1 VQGPLLDDIKANIQA
16 VLAIE
21 LCATS
26 FGYIAWTPSYV
37 LPPSNQEGE
46 DYVLSTLPF
55 LLSQNKTSYSLN
67 GGSLGPLPEFVNGS
81 TSVPAT
87 FYAGTFYNMT
97 NQDGYDGEPCST
109 SQFNNNPPPNITVLQ
124 CMLYNSSYHVN
135 FSYVDGAQTI
145 NITLDESPYNPVT
158 SISNLNSTYP
168 WGPLADYTPN
178 GTVISYKP
186 AYVENLAYQSV
197 MGAFGQIVVGTIW
210 NSDDTWGL
218 PVSSSTSVMSTVLG
232 ETKELAWLNN
242 YPEKVA
248 YLDATLQQTI
258 SDPTEGKEMW
268 NGVDVVDDL
277 ESGTPLKDALE
288 ALFQNITVGLMSSRL
303 LQYVSYFPLPQQE
316 S

>member
-1 VQGPLLDDIKANIQA
+1 
-16 VLAIE
+16 
-21 LCATS
+21 
-26 FGYIAWTPSYV
+26 
-37 LPPSNQEGE
+37 
-46 DYVLSTLPF
+46 
-55 LLSQNKTSYSLN
+55 
-67 GGSLGPLPEFVNGS
+67 
-81 TSVPAT
+81 
-87 FYAGTFYNMT
+87 
-97 NQDGYDGEPCST
+97 
-109 SQFNNNPPPNITVLQ
+109 
-124 CMLYNSSYHVN
+124 MLYNSSYHVN

-303 LQYVSYFPLPQQE
+303 LQYVL
-316 S
+316 